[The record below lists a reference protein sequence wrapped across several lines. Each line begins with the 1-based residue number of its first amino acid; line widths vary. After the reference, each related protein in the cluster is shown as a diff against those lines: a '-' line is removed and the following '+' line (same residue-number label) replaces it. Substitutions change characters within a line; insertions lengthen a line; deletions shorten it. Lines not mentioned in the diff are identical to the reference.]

1 MLKPHDF
8 DTVQANST
16 FTPLAP
22 GGYICRIMGVKE
34 SSTQSGAPALLV
46 SLDIA
51 DGPEANRFATEYR
64 NDTRNPK
71 KWGCVYRQVITTKD
85 GGTNPFFKGMIC
97 AIEESNVMTVQ
108 WTDNKEAFA
117 AQFKDKLIGVLFGR
131 EEYTK
136 QDGTNTWI
144 TRPQSCLNI
153 GDIRNGNFKVP
164 EDKPLAQPAGAYT
177 TPGYTAPQYD
187 QSAIDRYLGGNTS
200 TPSEPPVSVPPAA
213 NWNSGANDLPFTF
226 NS

>member
-22 GGYICRIMGVKE
+22 GGYICRIMGVEE
-34 SSTQSGAPALLV
+34 SSAQSSGAPSLHV

-97 AIEESNVMTVQ
+97 AIEESNGMTVQ

-117 AQFKDKLIGVLFGR
+117 AQFKGKLIGVLFGR

-164 EDKPLAQPAGAYT
+164 EDKPLAQSAGAYT
-177 TPGYTAPQYD
+177 TPGYTAPQFD
-187 QSAIDRYLGGNTS
+187 QSAIDRYLGGNA
-200 TPSEPPVSVPPAA
+200 PSEPPVSVPPAA
-213 NWNSGANDLPFTF
+213 NWNNGANDLPFTF